1 MNIFC
6 KRKKQNLW
14 KTFLFYTRVLYLNL
28 YLHVYLNKIHIKNGK
43 YVVFTMSW
51 PDDAHPTWLKFYL
64 KSVEL
69 KYLFFEDL
77 WNNNTHTACLLD
89 VQVSRFLKKSDT
101 YAILSYSL
109 LEVSSS
115 LFFLS
120 HCYIQWYMMT

>member
-1 MNIFC
+1 
-6 KRKKQNLW
+6 
-14 KTFLFYTRVLYLNL
+14 
-28 YLHVYLNKIHIKNGK
+28 
-43 YVVFTMSW
+43 MSW

-109 LEVSSS
+109 LEVTS

-120 HCYIQWYMMT
+120 LCYIQWYMMT